1 VTVVRVD
8 THRHTRPLTSWPH
21 FAVIDS
27 VEDYCCIALHTLLHN
42 VYVHIVAVKVRFYFV
57 KRLQCCIS
65 FAESLAKAILLG
77 ELFVFAAQTKVTS
90 DLNFNNY
97 KTSYR
102 EIFLFF
108 LQISGNFIFM
118 FKIDQIKINCKMVK
132 NFVRVLFSRLTNAVF
147 GTSGCV
153 SQRYPVQSRI
163 RILLSSSKNRKKPV
177 ISTVL

>member
-1 VTVVRVD
+1 MLSLHCRATLVAPYPDKESQIKKIMCKMVRQEKNPSPPAHHWTVVRVD

-27 VEDYCCIALHTLLHN
+27 VEDYCCIASHTLLHN

-57 KRLQCCIS
+57 KRLQCCIP

-102 EIFLFF
+102 
-108 LQISGNFIFM
+108 GNFLVFSA
-118 FKIDQIKINCKMVK
+118 
-132 NFVRVLFSRLTNAVF
+132 NFWKFYFYV
-147 GTSGCV
+147 
-153 SQRYPVQSRI
+153 
-163 RILLSSSKNRKKPV
+163 
-177 ISTVL
+177 